1 MSVSSTQISQFGTED
16 CAPEAWFREIESLHV
31 GDAVWRDAS
40 WGNNAAPSWEF
51 VDGNLVLAEAF
62 YYTTANGERMSEHFA
77 DVPYV
82 SVVMFDEDD
91 NPTVAFESSPEDFLA
106 IVDAAADR
114 AEAPA
119 EALVQAAEA
128 LPGEGRVYWDRDI

>member
-1 MSVSSTQISQFGTED
+1 MSGTQHNQFSPED
-16 CAPEAWFREIESLHV
+16 CAPESWVSGVESLRL

-51 VDGNLVLAEAF
+51 VDGSLVLAEAF
-62 YYTTANGERMSEHFA
+62 YYTTSNGERMSEHF
-77 DVPYV
+77 DGRPYV

-91 NPTVAFESSPEDFLA
+91 NPTVAFELSPEDFVA
-106 IVDAAADR
+106 IVRAAADR

-119 EALVQAAEA
+119 AALVQAAEA
-128 LPGEGRVYWDRDI
+128 VPGEGRVYWERDI

>member
-1 MSVSSTQISQFGTED
+1 MKTLVREFKEEDRAPMSWVS
-16 CAPEAWFREIESLHV
+16 EIEGATV
-31 GDAVWRDAS
+31 GAAVWQDAS
-40 WGNNAAPSWEF
+40 WGNNAAPSWELL
-51 VDGNLVLAEAF
+51 DGDVVLAEVF
-62 YYTTANGERMSEHFA
+62 YYTTDNGERLSENFS
-77 DVPYV
+77 DEPYV

-106 IVDAAADR
+106 IVRVAADR

-128 LPGEGRVYWDRDI
+128 VTGEGRVYWDRDI